1 MTPQPSP
8 IPDPSVLCLKMQP
21 RWGFIDD
28 LRRFT
33 ESFCAAACPGAEREG
48 QLALAVHELVQNALA
63 NGTAPDVELELAI
76 DARSERVGV
85 AVTNRCAPEQLERL
99 RARLARLYRDADP
112 LEAYLRT
119 MDEERGAHGGLGLAR
134 VRYEAALDLTV
145 TAEGD
150 RVTVHASGALHP
162 PVAAAAN

>member
-1 MTPQPSP
+1 MTVTT
-8 IPDPSVLCLKMQP
+8 DPSVLCLKMRP

-48 QLALAVHELVQNALA
+48 QLALAVHELVQNALT

-76 DARSERVGV
+76 DARGERVGV
-85 AVTNRCAPEQLERL
+85 AVTNRCAPEQVERL
-99 RARLARLYRDADP
+99 RAKLARLYRDEDP
-112 LEAYLRT
+112 LAAYLRT
-119 MDEERGAHGGLGLAR
+119 MHEEHAGRGGLGLAR
-134 VRYEAALDLTV
+134 VRFEAALDLSV

-150 RVTVHASGALHP
+150 RVTVHASGALRP
-162 PVAAAAN
+162 GGGPAAS